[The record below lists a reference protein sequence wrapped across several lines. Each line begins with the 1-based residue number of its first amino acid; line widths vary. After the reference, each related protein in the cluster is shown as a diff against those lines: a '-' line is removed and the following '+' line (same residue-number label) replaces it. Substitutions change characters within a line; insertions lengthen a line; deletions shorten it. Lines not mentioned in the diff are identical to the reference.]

1 MRYAVGIDVSTTSV
15 KAVLIDETGVIR
27 GVATEAHGLST
38 PQPLW
43 SEQDPAD
50 WWDGV
55 CGTLQTLVSESGVG
69 RESILSVGLTGQMHG
84 LVLLDKE
91 GQVLRPAML
100 WNDQRTGAECDQIR
114 DRIGR
119 DRLLAMTGNDAVTG
133 LTLPKLLWVAKH
145 EPDVYAR
152 VAKVLLPKDYVR
164 YRLTGE
170 YATDKAGAAGTL
182 MVDLSTRDWSSQI
195 LDAFSIPRTWLPETF
210 EGPVPTGAVS
220 EEGARATGLAPG
232 TPVVAGAGD
241 QAAQAVGVG
250 AVLPRDVA
258 VTIGTSGV
266 VFCSTDRPRVDPEGR
281 LQAFCHAIPDQW
293 HLMGVMLSAAGSLRW
308 LRDVIASDVEFGALA
323 DASADVPPGASG
335 LLFLPYLSGERMPYA
350 DPLMRGGFVGLTTRH
365 TRAHLTRAVLEGV
378 CFGLRDGLELLG
390 GLCSSPIEEVR
401 VSGGGAKSPVWRQIL
416 ADVLGVRV
424 VRVTSEEGA
433 AHGAA
438 LLAGVG
444 GGLWNSIEEA
454 CRVGVSMD
462 GIVTPIEENVACYDR
477 LYEVYRDAY
486 PSCRALAHRLT
497 EYEQQTIQCREATR
511 A

>member
-15 KAVLIDETGVIR
+15 KAVLVDETGAIR
-27 GVATEAHGLST
+27 GVATKAHGISC

-55 CGTLQTLVSESGVG
+55 RETLQTLVSESGIG
-69 RESILSVGLTGQMHG
+69 PEHILSVGLTGQMHG

-91 GQVLRPAML
+91 GQILRPAVL

-119 DRLLAMTGNDAVTG
+119 DRLLATTGNDAVTG
-133 LTLPKLLWVAKH
+133 LTLPKLLWVANH
-145 EPDVYAR
+145 EPDVYKRIAQ
-152 VAKVLLPKDYVR
+152 VLLPKDYVR
-164 YRLTGE
+164 YRLTGD

-182 MVDLSTRDWSSQI
+182 MMDLATRDWSPEI
-195 LDAFSIPRTWLPETF
+195 LDAFSIPKTWLPDTF
-210 EGPVPTGAVS
+210 EGPVATGVVS

-232 TPVVAGAGD
+232 TRVVAGAGD

-250 AVLPRDVA
+250 AVRTRDVA

-308 LRDVIASDVEFGALA
+308 LRDVAAPDVEFGALA

-365 TRAHLTRAVLEGV
+365 TRAHLTRSVLEGV
-378 CFGLRDGLELLG
+378 SFGLRDGLELLR
-390 GLCSSPIEEVR
+390 GLCTSSIEEVR
-401 VSGGGAKSPVWRQIL
+401 VSGGGAKSDLWRQIL
-416 ADVLGVRV
+416 ADILGVRV
-424 VRVTSEEGA
+424 ARVTSEEGA

-444 GGLWNSIEEA
+444 GGFWSSVEDACSAATSIEDL
-454 CRVGVSMD
+454 VS
-462 GIVTPIEENVACYDR
+462 PIEENVACYDR
-477 LYEVYRDAY
+477 LYALYRDSY
-486 PSCRALAHRLT
+486 PSCRSLAHRLS
-497 EYEQQTIQCREATR
+497 EYEQEVLQCRR
-511 A
+511 APQA